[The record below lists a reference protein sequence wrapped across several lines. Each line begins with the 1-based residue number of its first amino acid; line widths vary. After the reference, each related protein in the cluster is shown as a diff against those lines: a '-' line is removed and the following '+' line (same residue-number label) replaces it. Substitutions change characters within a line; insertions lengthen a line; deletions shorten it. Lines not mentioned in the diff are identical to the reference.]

1 MPLAESVKALQVAFY
16 KKYWEGTSTSI
27 VLFIAFWTLSN
38 MTFTATC
45 LLEITSP
52 EISHTDNV
60 TRRNAA
66 SSVYSD
72 NEYYH
77 FKVPP
82 MSCFIRGKIL
92 IWTGNY
98 NSSCRPSPGSG
109 RIIAWQATIKM
120 VKSGIYFHK
129 NILVTVENINQV
141 SRWVCSSS

>member
-16 KKYWEGTSTSI
+16 KKHWEGTSTSI

-45 LLEITSP
+45 LPEILPLRTSP

-60 TRRNAA
+60 TRWNAA

-77 FKVPP
+77 FKVPANVV
-82 MSCFIRGKIL
+82 FYR
-92 IWTGNY
+92 
-98 NSSCRPSPGSG
+98 R
-109 RIIAWQATIKM
+109 
-120 VKSGIYFHK
+120 
-129 NILVTVENINQV
+129 
-141 SRWVCSSS
+141 

>member
-45 LLEITSP
+45 LPEILPLLTSP

-60 TRRNAA
+60 TRWNAA

-77 FKVPP
+77 FKVPANVV
-82 MSCFIRGKIL
+82 FYTR
-92 IWTGNY
+92 
-98 NSSCRPSPGSG
+98 
-109 RIIAWQATIKM
+109 
-120 VKSGIYFHK
+120 
-129 NILVTVENINQV
+129 
-141 SRWVCSSS
+141 

>member
-16 KKYWEGTSTSI
+16 KKYWEGTSI

-77 FKVPP
+77 FKVPANVV
-82 MSCFIRGKIL
+82 FYTR
-92 IWTGNY
+92 
-98 NSSCRPSPGSG
+98 
-109 RIIAWQATIKM
+109 
-120 VKSGIYFHK
+120 
-129 NILVTVENINQV
+129 
-141 SRWVCSSS
+141 